1 MHFILILKHAGSNVI
16 ALFKKT
22 LCDRKTASCKQNA
35 HIMYYIQKL
44 TVRAGLSLRAR
55 GRGFSPA
62 TKRVAPGYFYRK
74 IEEK

>member
-1 MHFILILKHAGSNVI
+1 MKHSQIHHSGRQEKKKMHFILILKHAGSNVI

-44 TVRAGLSLRAR
+44 TVRAEWPPDTFIG
-55 GRGFSPA
+55 
-62 TKRVAPGYFYRK
+62 K
-74 IEEK
+74 